1 MDVEERPRYDMSFKY
16 FLEMPLKKMLSIR
29 ALWPNSGK
37 DSNGENIKIAA
48 KLNPS
53 ITQAFRKDE
62 GKLVIIKMSV
72 CLCPAGHLALEKH
85 SMGEKEDATNQVDT
99 YYFDVE
105 KCKVCPLQDNCYR
118 PGARLKAIRYL

>member
-62 GKLVIIKMSV
+62 GKLVIIKMSDRKSV
-72 CLCPAGHLALEKH
+72 
-85 SMGEKEDATNQVDT
+85 V
-99 YYFDVE
+99 
-105 KCKVCPLQDNCYR
+105 
-118 PGARLKAIRYL
+118 